1 MSYPTDPEF
10 ASVEI
15 TSRHANLRTETRSGR
30 TQVRSLGAQRWAIKG
45 RYNDL
50 KRSEFAPVFAFVMAQ
65 KGGVEE
71 FTIVP
76 PVVSSSSGGAVGTMR
91 ANGAHSAGDAT
102 ITVDGFSGVI
112 KAGDFVK
119 FGSHDK
125 VYMVTSDQSGA
136 GTLNIQPPLVT
147 AVANDEAVT
156 YNNVPFTVRLEND
169 IQEWSLSGFDRYNF
183 EIDLIEVL

>member
-1 MSYPTDPEF
+1 
-10 ASVEI
+10 
-15 TSRHANLRTETRSGR
+15 
-30 TQVRSLGAQRWAIKG
+30 
-45 RYNDL
+45 
-50 KRSEFAPVFAFVMAQ
+50 MAQ

-91 ANGAHSAGDAT
+91 TNGSHAAGDST
-102 ITVDGFSGVI
+102 IAVDSFSGLI

-119 FGSHDK
+119 FQGSQK
-125 VYMVTSDQSGA
+125 VYMVTADQSGA
-136 GTLNIQPPLVT
+136 GTLNIQPGLVE
-147 AVANDEAVT
+147 AVGNDQIVT

-169 IQEWSLSGFDRYNF
+169 IQEWSLSGFDRYSF

>member
-10 ASVEI
+10 AAVEI

-65 KGGVEE
+65 KGGVQE

-76 PVVSSSSGGAVGTMR
+76 PVVSSSSGGAIGTMR
-91 ANGAHSAGDAT
+91 VNVAHIAGSAAVA
-102 ITVDGFSGVI
+102 VDGFSGII

-119 FGSHDK
+119 FGNHDK

-147 AVANDEAVT
+147 AVANNEVVT

>member
-1 MSYPTDPEF
+1 
-10 ASVEI
+10 
-15 TSRHANLRTETRSGR
+15 
-30 TQVRSLGAQRWAIKG
+30 
-45 RYNDL
+45 
-50 KRSEFAPVFAFVMAQ
+50 
-65 KGGVEE
+65 
-71 FTIVP
+71 
-76 PVVSSSSGGAVGTMR
+76 MR